1 MKNIFLK
8 VLSAVICI
16 ATVLGLAGC
25 GFTPDNG
32 GGGGG
37 NLPVNPDKTQL
48 SIGVYD
54 GGLGSDWT
62 RAVANEFEKMYADV
76 SFEEGKV
83 GVQVMIYGK
92 GEKASYEPAVLIPNI
107 QNKIATDD
115 IYLTANSNLYQFIN
129 AGVCAD
135 ITDTLTKK
143 VYGENGDLATEDGE
157 KKFSVLD
164 KMDSYFV
171 ESYKQADGKYYA
183 FPFEDSTLGIVYDA
197 DLFEKKGWEVPSTMS
212 EFYALLD
219 KMTKSNVT
227 PFTWTGANDFYFT
240 PITTAIVAQYEGI
253 EGANQNL
260 FYNGT
265 FNGTQITEEN
275 GYLLAGQQGKLE
287 ALKFLRQITSNTRY
301 YSSMAFAGSQGH
313 LDAQAE
319 YILSVEKATVGAGN
333 RIAMILEGEW
343 WENEARGTFNEMGS
357 SDEEM
362 GYGKR
367 NFKLMPIPTI
377 DGQASDKKVLAS
389 FSNGSV
395 AFINNNSAKKDL
407 AKLWIQFMHQN
418 ASLATFTTYTGS
430 VLPYSYTL
438 TDEQYNSMTPFA
450 RSVWDVRHDE
460 NVVIYRTSYKSDFAR
475 FADVTVGGV
484 GKEIETE
491 TMTVSALRTFY
502 LNPNL
507 TAEQYFESSKSFYQ
521 KDWAT
526 SYNKYK
532 G

>member
-1 MKNIFLK
+1 MA
-8 VLSAVICI
+8 AVFGI
-16 ATVLGLAGC
+16 TGC
-25 GFTPDNG
+25 GPSNSG

-37 NLPVNPDKTQL
+37 NQSADPDKTQL

-62 RAVANEFEKMYADV
+62 RAVADEFEKMYANV
-76 SFEEGKV
+76 SFEEGKM

-92 GEKASYEPAVLIPNI
+92 GEKANYEPSVLIPNI

-115 IYLTANSNLYQFIN
+115 VYLTANSALYQFIN
-129 AGVCAD
+129 AGICED
-135 ITDTLTKK
+135 ITDTLTEK
-143 VYGENGDLATEDGE
+143 VYAENGELATGDEE
-157 KKFSVLD
+157 KKLSILD
-164 KMDSYFV
+164 KMDNYFV
-171 ESYKQADGKYYA
+171 ESYKQSDGKYYA
-183 FPFEDSTLGIVYDA
+183 FPFEDSVFGIVYDA
-197 DLFEKKGWEVPSTMS
+197 DLFEKKGWKVPSTMS

-227 PFTWTGANDFYFT
+227 PFTWTGSNDFYFT

-253 EGANQNL
+253 AGADQNL

-265 FNGTQITEEN
+265 FHGTEITEQN

-301 YSSMAFAGSQGH
+301 YSSMAFGGSQGH

-319 YILSVEKATVGAGN
+319 YILSIEKAANGGGN

-357 SDEEM
+357 SDEDM

-367 NFKLMPIPTI
+367 NFKLMPMPTI
-377 DGQASDKKVLAS
+377 DGQKSDKKVLAS

-395 AFINNNSAKKDL
+395 AFINKNSTKKEL

-418 ASLATFTTYTGS
+418 SSLATFTTYTGS

-438 TDEQYNSMTPFA
+438 SDEQYNSMTPFA
-450 RSVWDVRHDE
+450 RSVWDLRHDE
-460 NVVIYRTSYKSDFAR
+460 NVVIYRTSNKSNFAR
-475 FADVTVGGV
+475 FAEITVGGV
-484 GKEIETE
+484 GSEIETE
-491 TMTVSALRTFY
+491 TMTTSALRTFY
-502 LNPNL
+502 LNPTL
-507 TAEQYFESSKSFYQ
+507 TAEQYFESSKEYYQ
-521 KDWAT
+521 NNWAA